1 MKILDNLKTVAGRN
15 GEYVTLESYLNS
27 QKQTQ
32 NYTVR
37 VRPDPTGGAVA
48 QTNSPQIR
56 NANVIT
62 VQGTPNRI
70 RFPPSNPPNGTIK
83 PRDSPEPK
91 PKPQKKPT
99 AIQLRLDADH
109 LDQTSLLNINGKILC
124 FAIFL
129 TIIFRPFFIHKRFP
143 ISVITFPLLSAAI
156 HHQPGRI
163 PC

>member
-27 QKQTQ
+27 QKTQ

-37 VRPDPTGGAVA
+37 VRPDPTGGTVA

-109 LDQTSLLNINGKILC
+109 LDQTSLLNINGKNY
-124 FAIFL
+124 FSS
-129 TIIFRPFFIHKRFP
+129 T
-143 ISVITFPLLSAAI
+143 
-156 HHQPGRI
+156 
-163 PC
+163 

>member
-27 QKQTQ
+27 QKTQ

-37 VRPDPTGGAVA
+37 VRPDPTGGTVA

-70 RFPPSNPPNGTIK
+70 RFPSNPPNGTIK

-109 LDQTSLLNINGKILC
+109 LDQTSLLNINGKYLI
-124 FAIFL
+124 
-129 TIIFRPFFIHKRFP
+129 
-143 ISVITFPLLSAAI
+143 
-156 HHQPGRI
+156 
-163 PC
+163 

>member
-1 MKILDNLKTVAGRN
+1 MLLALKVYLKADQNYRNYLTRNPLKILDNLKTVAGRN

-27 QKQTQ
+27 QKTQ

-37 VRPDPTGGAVA
+37 VRPDPTGGTVT

-70 RFPPSNPPNGTIK
+70 RFPSSSNIHPPNGTSLK
-83 PRDSPEPK
+83 PRIPNQDSPEPK

-109 LDQTSLLNINGKILC
+109 LDQTSLLNINGKKVGSTKV
-124 FAIFL
+124 F
-129 TIIFRPFFIHKRFP
+129 
-143 ISVITFPLLSAAI
+143 
-156 HHQPGRI
+156 
-163 PC
+163 